1 MHITVKAT
9 KQRTEVR
16 QAALVE
22 AALQLAAQRSPADI
36 STGDLARAV
45 GITQGAV
52 FKHFASKE
60 AIWLAVLDWTTDTL
74 MARLQAAALEAQRA
88 PSPSTDPTLPALDA
102 RPPALAA
109 LRAVFL
115 AHVAFVVEQPGV
127 PRVLFQELQS
137 PGDTA
142 LKIRVRALLAR
153 YRQLLMQLLQQAEQE
168 QGIAQ
173 GTDLQA
179 AAVLFIGSV
188 QGLVMQAL
196 ISDDVPAMAL
206 QAPGVFALYQRALQN
221 DPQDSRGSP

>member
-221 DPQDSRGSP
+221 DPQDSRGTA